1 MYYNINIISIYIME
15 LQKEL
20 NESFDNEY
28 YVKYNGGN
36 EEVIKIEKNEYN
48 KLNYMIR
55 GGDAISLD
63 NLEIKTFV
71 RNVIFRHEFIYD
83 FILPILDEYNKEIDK
98 KIQENNKLNYN
109 NLNMYIS
116 GNTSLVINLEEYK
129 NNFNE
134 NEILTYYKLFEKS
147 DVDANVIINP
157 FDINES
163 KNYKNIIRSITQ
175 RLLYK
180 YKDILLKNKMF
191 VYYIQFY
198 IIDYLNNNE
207 NFMKMAD
214 IKFIKKN
221 IMPNKIKYENKEFIS
236 RWSVIDDI
244 PDNIFI
250 RINEGLKFN
259 DDETID
265 LYRLMVPYSCQL
277 NNDRNQISIWSE
289 LIDISIKEIKMNCD
303 DDYINK
309 IKNKIEQIL
318 NIFYENIRLK
328 KETSVNDIPKNN
340 ESYNIPKI
348 IWCLSYNNTEYISK
362 KIYNNLYINVLTLK
376 GYIYE
381 SVLIILNTPDD
392 PKINKR
398 IQRTQFILS
407 IIKKTLKK

>member
-1 MYYNINIISIYIME
+1 ME

-20 NESFDNEY
+20 NESFDYEY
-28 YVKYNGGN
+28 YVKYNGGD
-36 EEVIKIEKNEYN
+36 EEVIKIDKNEYN

-98 KIQENNKLNYN
+98 KIQQNDKLNYN

-134 NEILTYYKLFEKS
+134 NEISTYYKLFEKS
-147 DVDANVIINP
+147 DVDANVIINS

-207 NFMKMAD
+207 KFMKTSD
-214 IKFIKKN
+214 IKFIKKKR
-221 IMPNKIKYENKEFIS
+221 MPNQIKYENKEFVS
-236 RWSVIDDI
+236 KWSVIDDI

-259 DDETID
+259 EEETTD
-265 LYRLMVPYSCQL
+265 LYRLMVPYLCQL
-277 NNDRNQISIWSE
+277 NNNENKISIWSE

-303 DDYINK
+303 EEYINK
-309 IKNKIEQIL
+309 IRNKIEQIL

-348 IWCLSYNNTEYISK
+348 MWYLSHDNTEYISK

-407 IIKKTLKK
+407 IIKKH